1 MLRVRGIPTV
11 SNVFY
16 SIQSSDV
23 DFGGSAVDIYNV
35 DAGADTDSGDIGAKR
50 ASHCHTVGGEMLSF
64 YQLVTAAGDELVCV
78 DIGHT

>member
-35 DAGADTDSGDIGAKR
+35 ALLNGD
-50 ASHCHTVGGEMLSF
+50 
-64 YQLVTAAGDELVCV
+64 YNLVTAAGDELVCV

>member
-50 ASHCHTVGGEMLSF
+50 ASHCHTVGGADVSL
-64 YQLVTAAGDELVCV
+64 LAIVTADYL
-78 DIGHT
+78 IS